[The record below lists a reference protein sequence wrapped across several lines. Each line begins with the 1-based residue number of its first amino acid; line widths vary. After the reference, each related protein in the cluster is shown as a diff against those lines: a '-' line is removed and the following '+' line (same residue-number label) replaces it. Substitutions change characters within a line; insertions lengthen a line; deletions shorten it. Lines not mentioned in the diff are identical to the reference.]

1 MTPMIATHSSPDAD
15 ALLSAYLLLRYHFNN
30 NAIIVCV
37 DRTTD
42 LDYYD
47 AVTDMGDV
55 LDEATLRFDH
65 HQLRGDASKTSAA
78 KLVYEFLLHRQQCDI
93 EHLAAL
99 VHLVNDADLGLD
111 TVPVQTSHEV
121 GFHAALSGFKAVYN
135 DDTSTTQWAMNHFT
149 FLNAT
154 LKHRYDAQFQL
165 AAAMV
170 FKSRDVIGLDRG
182 NATMTRLAGS
192 VYLPLFVAYI
202 GEPIIV
208 DKGTLYPWGIV
219 RSKRGEAAGV
229 HCADVIE
236 EAQRLIGDGVALDL
250 FVHSSG
256 FIACSGSEKSQQ
268 PRDFVPPPF
277 DAATWAKLIARAVDR
292 LRNLS

>member
-1 MTPMIATHSSPDAD
+1 MIATHSSPDAD
-15 ALLSAYLLLRYHFNN
+15 ALLSAYLLRRYHFNN
-30 NAIIVCV
+30 NAVIVCV
-37 DRTTD
+37 DRTVR
-42 LDYYD
+42 LDGFD

-99 VHLVNDADLGLD
+99 VHLVDDADLGLD
-111 TVPVQTSHEV
+111 TVPVQSSHQV
-121 GFHAALSGFKAVYN
+121 GLHAALSGVKAIFPK
-135 DDTSTTQWAMNHFT
+135 DDSVVLWALDHFT
-149 FLNAT
+149 LLDAT
-154 LKHRYDAQFQL
+154 LKHRYDAQVEL
-165 AAAMV
+165 EDRV
-170 FKSRDVIGLDRG
+170 VLLDRDVVGLDRG
-182 NATMTRLAGS
+182 NSTMTRLAGS

-202 GEPIIV
+202 GEPITV

-229 HCADVIE
+229 HCRDVIE
-236 EAQRLIGDGVALDL
+236 EAQKLIGDGVTLDL
-250 FVHSSG
+250 FVHPSG

-277 DAATWAKLIARAVDR
+277 DAATWADLIARAVDR
-292 LRNLS
+292 LRNLP